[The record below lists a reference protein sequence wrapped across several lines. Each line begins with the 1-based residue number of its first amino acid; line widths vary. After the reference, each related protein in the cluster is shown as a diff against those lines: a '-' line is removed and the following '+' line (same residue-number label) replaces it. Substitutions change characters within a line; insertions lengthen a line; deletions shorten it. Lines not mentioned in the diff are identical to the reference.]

1 MRYSRHRWHRSSRW
15 PDHRNRSVAAS
26 LYRQGFRYVPPNR
39 DVTGVPHC
47 GISDPTGMSP
57 MNTTDM
63 PAAGPA
69 EKEMWARVSNG
80 NDNNG
85 RDRVGWARE
94 SWDRIDRAVHDEMC
108 RVGIGRQFLPLVPAA
123 DATTVSADRI
133 TEIRESESAS
143 AVLSVDEAAVTAVI
157 EIWVEFALTKQQT
170 AAEEALQTAVTLG
183 TRAANLLIQG
193 EDLLLFQ
200 GDTLARQD
208 PLFKDHRIQTR
219 AGPGPRGLAN
229 PRTKPPAVD
238 PPLQTIEVPFARA
251 DTYGENTFAA
261 VAEAYSELQARGHYG
276 PYALVLPTRA
286 YADAFAPLEN
296 TLILTADRL
305 LPLVEGRLYGTGT
318 VPEDIAV
325 ELEDPLSSR
334 TWASCYRWAA
344 THWTWL
350 LGRPQLRSSSRR
362 TVRDCPGSESTNAS
376 R

>member
-1 MRYSRHRWHRSSRW
+1 MYHRTEMS
-15 PDHRNRSVAAS
+15 PA
-26 LYRQGFRYVPPNR
+26 YRTAVSPN
-39 DVTGVPHC
+39 
-47 GISDPTGMSP
+47 PTGMSP

-208 PLFKDHRIQTR
+208 PLFKDHRIQL
-219 AGPGPRGLAN
+219 GQDRGREGWLTHAPN
-229 PRTKPPAVD
+229 
-238 PPLQTIEVPFARA
+238 PPLSILLCKRLKSLSPEQTPTARIH
-251 DTYGENTFAA
+251 
-261 VAEAYSELQARGHYG
+261 S
-276 PYALVLPTRA
+276 
-286 YADAFAPLEN
+286 
-296 TLILTADRL
+296 
-305 LPLVEGRLYGTGT
+305 
-318 VPEDIAV
+318 
-325 ELEDPLSSR
+325 
-334 TWASCYRWAA
+334 
-344 THWTWL
+344 
-350 LGRPQLRSSSRR
+350 LR
-362 TVRDCPGSESTNAS
+362 
-376 R
+376 

>member
-1 MRYSRHRWHRSSRW
+1 MYPRTEMSPAYRTAVSPMYPNGMSTVN
-15 PDHRNRSVAAS
+15 PDMAAAS
-26 LYRQGFRYVPPNR
+26 
-39 DVTGVPHC
+39 
-47 GISDPTGMSP
+47 
-57 MNTTDM
+57 
-63 PAAGPA
+63 PA
-69 EKEMWARVSNG
+69 ERAMWARVSNG

-94 SWDRIDRAVHDEMC
+94 FWDRIDRAVHDEMC

-123 DATTVSADRI
+123 DATTVPADRI

-157 EIWVEFALTKQQT
+157 EIWVEFALTKQQIQ
-170 AAEEALQTAVTLG
+170 AEEALQTAVTLG

-208 PLFKDHRIQTR
+208 PLFTDHRIQTR
-219 AGPGPRGLAN
+219 AGPGPGGLAN
-229 PRTKPPAVD
+229 VRNTVPAVD
-238 PPLQTIEVPFARA
+238 PPLRTIEVPFARG

-261 VAEAYSELQARGHYG
+261 VAAAYSELQAKGHYG
-276 PYALVLPTRA
+276 PYALVLPTKA

-318 VPEDIAV
+318 VPEDIEV
-325 ELEDPLSSR
+325 DSSEPEDSPKRKDVGVLLSLGGN
-334 TWASCYRWAA
+334 TLDLAFGKAA
-344 THWTWL
+344 TTEFLQEDGQGLSRFRVYERFALRDKDTTGRVAL
-350 LGRPQLRSSSRR
+350 LFER
-362 TVRDCPGSESTNAS
+362 
-376 R
+376 